1 MILNMKKSHFRYSKI
16 LLVNIF
22 IACFCCISANAQKN
36 ITMSFGTG
44 CVITYNA
51 KEHTYNVTDNN
62 KVILAGASGLVV
74 VNGTALPLSDY
85 PAPKLTTTTFSDGI
99 GSGTK
104 YALAYTAAGK
114 PDLTQTFYTYK
125 DKQYFITQVEVDGT
139 GAQISTNYM
148 APLTTGKIAFD
159 AAKNL
164 HTVFM
169 PYDNDAFI
177 SYESKPLEKTASN
190 TSAEVGLVFNNTS
203 RNGVIIGSLEHTV
216 WKSAVKT
223 TNTNNSVA
231 LTAWAGF
238 SEQAV
243 TRDAIPHG
251 MVKGSK
257 VLSPKFFVGYYADWR
272 TGLEEYGK
280 ANRLTEKPFVFNW
293 DKPTPVGWNSWG
305 VLMEKINY
313 DNTTKVADFFAD
325 SIPQFRV
332 GNTAYIDLDS
342 FWDNMVKGGFSG
354 DFAKVKEFADY
365 CKKKG
370 LEPGV
375 YWAPFTD
382 WGHKDGPDR
391 KAEGGNY
398 TYGEMWTKTG
408 DDTYFDFDGARAID
422 PTHPGTLQRVDYVL
436 NKLKACGFKMIK
448 IDFLGHAAAESTSFY
463 DKNVT
468 TGMQAYRV
476 GMERLVKAL
485 DGQMLIYAA
494 ISPNLATSRY
504 AHTRRIAC
512 DAWKTIEQ
520 TQYTLNSV
528 NFGWWQ
534 TYTYNYIDAD
544 HVVFADESEGENRAR
559 LISAVITGTLIT
571 GDDYSKAGPWTE
583 RAKAWLGNKEM
594 LEIVANGRAF
604 RPVEGNMG
612 SKTSETFVQKIDN
625 NFYLAVFNYGK
636 DKKQYSLD
644 LKRLGIKEGSYSLVD
659 IFSAESKL
667 IKGNTID
674 LTLGAED
681 GHLYKI
687 IKP

>member
-1 MILNMKKSHFRYSKI
+1 MKKSSLHYSKMLFASLCMI
-16 LLVNIF
+16 MVCSMPAF
-22 IACFCCISANAQKN
+22 AQKN
-36 ITMSFGTG
+36 ITMAFGKNSS
-44 CVITYNA
+44 IIFNA
-51 KEHTYNVTDNN
+51 KKHSISVTDSG
-62 KVILAGASGLVV
+62 KAIFSDATAAVIS
-74 VNGTALPLSDY
+74 NGTILSITDYPLPLFTK
-85 PAPKLTTTTFSDGI
+85 AAFSDAIGKGI
-99 GSGTK
+99 K
-104 YALAYTAAGK
+104 YTLIYSAKGK
-114 PDLTQTFYTYK
+114 PELIQTFYTYK
-125 DKQYFITQVEVDGT
+125 DKQYFITQIEVDGK
-139 GAQISTNYM
+139 GQEVSTNYL
-148 APLTTGKIAFD
+148 APLTTGRVEFD
-159 AAKNL
+159 TAKNL

-177 SYESKPLEKTASN
+177 SYESKPLEKITDN
-190 TSAEVGLVFNNTS
+190 TSAEAGVVFNNTL
-203 RNGVIIGSLEHTV
+203 RNGLIIGSLEHTV

-223 TNTNNSVA
+223 ININSALA
-231 LTAWAGF
+231 LTAWAGY
-238 SEQAV
+238 SEQTV

-251 MVKGSK
+251 IVKGSK
-257 VLSPKFFVGYYADWR
+257 ITSPKFFVGHYTDWR

-305 VLMEKINY
+305 VLMDKINY
-313 DNTTKVADFFAD
+313 ENTTEVADFFAD

-398 TYGEMWTKTG
+398 TFGEMWTKTG
-408 DDTYFDFDGARAID
+408 KDSYFDFDGARAID
-422 PTHPGTLQRVDYVL
+422 PTHPGTLQRVDYVI
-436 NKLKACGFKMIK
+436 NKLKTCGFKMIK

-528 NFGWWQ
+528 NYGWWQ

-571 GDDYSKAGPWTE
+571 GDDYSKHGQWSV
-583 RAKAWLGNKEM
+583 RAKEWLGNKEM
-594 LEIVANGRAF
+594 LKIVANGRAF
-604 RPVEGNMG
+604 QPVEGNTG
-612 SKTSETFVQKIDN
+612 NKTSETFTQKIGNDY
-625 NFYLAVFNYGK
+625 YLAVFNYSK
-636 DKKQYSLD
+636 DKKLYKL
-644 LKRLGIKEGSYSLVD
+644 LLERLGIKAGIYSLTD
-659 IFSAESKL
+659 IFSAEKKI
-667 IKGNTID
+667 IKGNSID

-687 IKP
+687 VKP

>member
-1 MILNMKKSHFRYSKI
+1 MQKSPLRYSKI
-16 LLVNIF
+16 LLTSLSIV
-22 IACFCCISANAQKN
+22 CFCSISAFAQKDL
-36 ITMSFGTG
+36 TMAFGKKG
-44 CVITYNA
+44 VITYNS
-51 KEHTYNVTDNN
+51 KKHTISVTDCG
-62 KVILAGASGLVV
+62 KALFSDAVGVVIS
-74 VNGTALPLSDY
+74 NGTTLSVSDY
-85 PAPKLTTTTFSDGI
+85 PAPAFAKTDFNDAI
-99 GSGTK
+99 GKGTK
-104 YALAYTAAGK
+104 YTLTYTAAAK
-114 PDLTQTFYTYK
+114 PQLTHTFYTYK
-125 DKQYFITQVEVDGT
+125 DKQYFITQLEIDGKGQEVV
-139 GAQISTNYM
+139 TNYI
-148 APLTTGKIAFD
+148 APLTTGKVGFD
-159 AAKNL
+159 IAKNL

-169 PYDNDAFI
+169 PYDNDAFV
-177 SYESKPLEKTASN
+177 SYESKPLESITTN
-190 TSAEVGLVFNNTS
+190 TSAEAGVLFNNTS
-203 RNGVIIGSLEHTV
+203 RNGIIIGSLEHTV

-223 TNTNNSVA
+223 TNTNNDVA
-231 LTAWAGF
+231 LTAWAGY

-251 MVKGSK
+251 MVKGNK
-257 VLSPKFFVGYYADWR
+257 VTSPKFFVGYYADWR
-272 TGLEEYGK
+272 TGLEEYAK

-305 VLMEKINY
+305 VLMDKINY
-313 DNTTKVADFFAD
+313 ENTTRVADFFAD

-391 KAEGGNY
+391 KAEGGNF
-398 TYGEMWTKTG
+398 TFGEMWTKTG
-408 DDTYFDFDGARAID
+408 NNTYFDFDGARAID
-422 PTHPGTLQRVDYVL
+422 PTHPGTLQRVDYVI

-468 TGMQAYRV
+468 TGMQAYKV

-494 ISPNLATSRY
+494 ISPNLATSSY

-512 DAWKTIEQ
+512 DAWKTMEQ

-528 NFGWWQ
+528 NYGWWQ

-559 LISAVITGTLIT
+559 LISSVITGTLIT
-571 GDDYSKAGPWTE
+571 GDDYSKHGNWSV
-583 RAKAWLGNKEM
+583 RAKEWLSNKEM
-594 LEIVANGRAF
+594 LKIVANGRAF
-604 RPVEGNMG
+604 QPVEGNMG
-612 SKTSETFVQKIDN
+612 NKTSETFVQKIGDDY
-625 NFYLAVFNYGK
+625 YLAVFNYGK
-636 DKKQYSLD
+636 EKKDYKLP
-644 LKRLGIKEGSYSLVD
+644 LERLGIKQGTYRLTD
-659 IFSAESKL
+659 IFSAENKL

-687 IKP
+687 VKP

>member
-1 MILNMKKSHFRYSKI
+1 MKKSLLHYSKT
-16 LLVNIF
+16 LLASLCIVG
-22 IACFCCISANAQKN
+22 FCVTSAFAQKD
-36 ITMSFGTG
+36 ITMAFGKKG
-44 CVITYNA
+44 IITYNA
-51 KEHTYNVTDNN
+51 KKHTIRVTDSGN
-62 KVILAGASGLVV
+62 VIFSDAVATVV
-74 VNGTALPLSDY
+74 SNGTTLSAADYSSPALAKTEIND
-85 PAPKLTTTTFSDGI
+85 AI
-99 GSGTK
+99 GKGTK
-104 YALAYTAAGK
+104 YTLLYTVAGK
-114 PDLTQTFYTYK
+114 PQLTQIFYTYK
-125 DKQYFITQVEVDGT
+125 DKQYFITQIEIDGKGQEV
-139 GAQISTNYM
+139 ATNYL
-148 APLTTGKIAFD
+148 APLTTGKVGFD
-159 AAKNL
+159 IAKNL

-177 SYESKPLEKTASN
+177 SYESKPLASITAN
-190 TSAEVGLVFNNTS
+190 TSAEAGVVFNNTS
-203 RNGVIIGSLEHTV
+203 RNGIIIGSLEHTIF
-216 WKSAVKT
+216 KSAVKT
-223 TNTNNSVA
+223 TNNNNAVS
-231 LTAWAGF
+231 LTAWAGY

-243 TRDAIPHG
+243 TRDAIAHG

-257 VLSPKFFVGYYADWR
+257 VTSPKFFVGYYNDWR
-272 TGLEEYGK
+272 TGLEDYGK
-280 ANRLTEKPFVFNW
+280 ANRLTEKPFIFNW

-305 VLMEKINY
+305 VLMDKINY
-313 DNTTKVADFFAD
+313 ENTTKVADFFAD

-382 WGHKDGPDR
+382 WGHKDGPGR

-408 DDTYFDFDGARAID
+408 KDTYFDFDGARAID
-422 PTHPGTLQRVDYVL
+422 PTHPGTLQRVDYVI

-468 TGMQAYRV
+468 TGMQAYKV

-512 DAWKTIEQ
+512 DAWKTMEQ

-528 NFGWWQ
+528 NYGWWQ

-559 LISAVITGTLIT
+559 LISSVITGTLIT
-571 GDDYSKAGPWTE
+571 GDDYSKHGNWSV
-583 RAKAWLGNKEM
+583 RAKEWLGNKEM
-594 LEIVANGRAF
+594 LKIVANGRAF
-604 RPVEGNMG
+604 QPVEGNMG
-612 SKTSETFVQKIDN
+612 NKTSETFVQKIGNDY
-625 NFYLAVFNYGK
+625 YLAVFNYGK
-636 DKKQYSLD
+636 DKKQYNLP
-644 LKRLGIKEGSYSLVD
+644 LERLGIKAGTYSLTD

-674 LTLGAED
+674 LSLGAED

-687 IKP
+687 VKP